1 MSVEIIGPSG
11 YIADVD
17 SAGNLKVNLEATSG
31 PTTVVQ
37 PTGSNLHV
45 DVDNFPATQPVSG
58 TIAVSNLPATQPV
71 SGSVTAVQSSGSS
84 LHVDVDNFPATQPVS
99 GSVGVN
105 NFPAT
110 QAVSATSL
118 PLPAGASTD
127 ASLTNGNQKTQVTN
141 FPATQ
146 PVSGS
151 VTAVQSSGS
160 SLHVD
165 VDNFPATQP
174 VSGTVSVSGNV
185 TVVQPTGASLH
196 VDVDNFPATQ
206 PVSGT
211 VAISNFPAT
220 QPVSAASLPLPTN
233 AAQETGGNLAT
244 LVTNTSTIATNTA
257 NETNGAQ
264 KTQVS
269 DPISF
274 TGANVSAK
282 GTQGANALAVQNL
295 TDAGRSKVIL
305 TLTKVTSI
313 TTEALVTLTQKK
325 GDATTTT
332 GTSYTVTAGKTLRIQ
347 SMLLSATLT
356 VAGITA
362 VAIRLREGASGGG
375 AVSVTSDIISELE
388 VSANTATIGVS
399 GQQAIIFPDGLE
411 LAAGQIIGVS
421 ELATTVDAAV
431 TLVIV
436 GYEY

>member
-58 TIAVSNLPATQPV
+58 TIAVSNL
-71 SGSVTAVQSSGSS
+71 
-84 LHVDVDNFPATQPVS
+84 
-99 GSVGVN
+99 
-105 NFPAT
+105 
-110 QAVSATSL
+110 
-118 PLPAGASTD
+118 
-127 ASLTNGNQKTQVTN
+127 
-141 FPATQ
+141 PATQ

>member
-71 SGSVTAVQSSGSS
+71 SGSVTAVQSSGS
-84 LHVDVDNFPATQPVS
+84 N
-99 GSVGVN
+99 
-105 NFPAT
+105 
-110 QAVSATSL
+110 
-118 PLPAGASTD
+118 
-127 ASLTNGNQKTQVTN
+127 
-141 FPATQ
+141 
-146 PVSGS
+146 
-151 VTAVQSSGS
+151 
-160 SLHVD
+160 LHVD

-295 TDAGRSKVIL
+295 KDAGRSKVIL